1 MNDDFA
7 QACERLERFKARDH
21 DLVGPSGRTLA
32 LLHPRKTPKSALLLH
47 GLTSGPKQFVSIG
60 QALFER
66 GFNVIVP
73 RLPRHGHADRLSRAL
88 ADLTADELKAIA
100 AESLEIAR
108 GLGECVT
115 VTGFSMGGLLAAWI
129 AQTQTIDRAVPL
141 IPFLGVIGVPMRV
154 APLAASLA
162 LRMPNA
168 FRWWDPIK
176 RERQL
181 AHEVL
186 AAARTQPPRAK
197 TIVVVTNKH
206 ESAVNNRATARL
218 VAAWRQ
224 RRPDVQTF
232 SFENLPIS
240 HDIIEP
246 QRHSWTVERVYPDL
260 LRLLAS

>member
-1 MNDDFA
+1 M
-7 QACERLERFKARDH
+7 
-21 DLVGPSGRTLA
+21 
-32 LLHPRKTPKSALLLH
+32 
-47 GLTSGPKQFVSIG
+47 
-60 QALFER
+60 
-66 GFNVIVP
+66 IVP

-108 GLGECVT
+108 GLGDDVT

-129 AQTQTIDRAVPL
+129 AQTQTVDRAVPL
-141 IPFLGVIGVPMRV
+141 IPFLGVIGVPMGV
-154 APLAASLA
+154 APLVATLA

-176 RERQL
+176 RERQMPEHGYPRYTTHSIAELYGL

-186 AAARTQPPRAK
+186 VAARTQPPRAK

-206 ESAVNNRATARL
+206 ESAVNNRATCHL
-218 VAAWRQ
+218 VAAWRRQ
-224 RRPDVQTF
+224 RPDVQTF

-246 QRHSWTVERVYPDL
+246 LRHSWTVERVYPDV